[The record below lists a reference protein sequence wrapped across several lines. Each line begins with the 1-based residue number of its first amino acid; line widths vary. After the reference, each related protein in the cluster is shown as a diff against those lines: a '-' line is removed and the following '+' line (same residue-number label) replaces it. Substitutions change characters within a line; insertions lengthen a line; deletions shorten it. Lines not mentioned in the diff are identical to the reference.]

1 MVFEPFLTL
10 ARNPALRY
18 CHHMAE
24 TASGSKDNQKDTDFG
39 FRRVSADDHAGLVGQ
54 VFDSVADRYD
64 LMNDLM
70 SGGLHRLWKQALIE
84 WLNPTPSMRLVDVAG
99 GTGDVAFR
107 ALEKSAQKS
116 AQISDGIKSEERV
129 EVTICDP
136 SESMLGVAR
145 RRAVDRGHLQ
155 GVSFVCA
162 RAEALPQLDRTADAC
177 TISFGLRNVTDRKA
191 GLSEMRRILG
201 IGGHFLCL
209 EFSPKVLPLLAPLY
223 DTYSHRI
230 LPWLG
235 EHVAG
240 DRDSYQYLAESIRRF
255 PEPETLAGEMTAAG
269 FDNVTYRSLSG
280 GIVAI
285 HSGWRL

>member
-1 MVFEPFLTL
+1 
-10 ARNPALRY
+10 
-18 CHHMAE
+18 MAE
-24 TASGSKDNQKDTDFG
+24 SVSGSKDGHKDTDFG
-39 FRRVSADDHAGLVGQ
+39 FQRVSEDEHAGLVGQ
-54 VFDSVADRYD
+54 VFDSVANRYD

-70 SGGLHRLWKQALIE
+70 SGGLHRLWKQALIG

-107 ALEKSAQKS
+107 ALEKSVGPENGFGA
-116 AQISDGIKSEERV
+116 D
-129 EVTICDP
+129 VTICDP
-136 SESMLGVAR
+136 NQSMLGVAR

-162 RAEALPQLDRTADAC
+162 RAEALPQPDRSADAC
-177 TISFGLRNVTDRKA
+177 TISFGLRNVTDRPA
-191 GLSEMRRILG
+191 GLSEMRRILK

-240 DRDSYQYLAESIRRF
+240 DRESYQYLAESIRRF
-255 PEPETLAGEMTAAG
+255 PEPETLAGEMAAAG
-269 FDNVTYRSLSG
+269 FENVTYRSLSG

-285 HSGWRL
+285 HSGWRI

>member
-1 MVFEPFLTL
+1 MT
-10 ARNPALRY
+10 
-18 CHHMAE
+18 E
-24 TASGSKDNQKDTDFG
+24 TASESKDTPKDIDFG
-39 FRRVSADDHAGLVGQ
+39 FRRVSADEHAGLVGQ
-54 VFDSVADRYD
+54 VFDSVANRYD

-84 WLNPTPSMRLVDVAG
+84 WLHPTGAMRLVDVAG

-107 ALEKSAQKS
+107 AVDYSAGTDDES
-116 AQISDGIKSEERV
+116 RTD
-129 EVTICDP
+129 VTICDP

-145 RRAVDRGHLQ
+145 RRAIDRGHLQ

-162 RAEALPQLDRTADAC
+162 RAEALPQPDRTADAC
-177 TISFGLRNVTDRKA
+177 TISFGLRNVTDRPA
-191 GLSEMRRILG
+191 GLSEMHRILD

-240 DRDSYQYLAESIRRF
+240 DRASYEYLAESIRRF
-255 PEPETLAGEMTAAG
+255 PEPDILANEMSAAG
-269 FDNVTYRSLSG
+269 FGNVTYRSMSG

>member
-1 MVFEPFLTL
+1 M
-10 ARNPALRY
+10 
-18 CHHMAE
+18 
-24 TASGSKDNQKDTDFG
+24 S
-39 FRRVSADDHAGLVGQ
+39 Q
-54 VFDSVADRYD
+54 VFDSVANRYD

-70 SGGLHRLWKQALIE
+70 SGGLHRLWKQVLIDR
-84 WLNPTPSMRLVDVAG
+84 LNPTRFMRLVDVAG

-107 ALEKSAQKS
+107 ALDKSMAPDDENQ
-116 AQISDGIKSEERV
+116 AEI
-129 EVTICDP
+129 TICDP
-136 SESMLGVAR
+136 SESMLSVAR
-145 RRAVDRGHLQ
+145 RRAIDRGFLK

-162 RAEALPQLDRTADAC
+162 RAEALPQPDRTADAC
-177 TISFGLRNVTDRKA
+177 TISFGLRNVTDREA
-191 GLSEMRRILG
+191 GLSEMHRILD

-235 EHVAG
+235 EQVAG
-240 DRDSYQYLAESIRRF
+240 DRASYQYLAESIRRF
-255 PEPETLAGEMTAAG
+255 PEPESLADEMRTAG
-269 FDNVTYRSLSG
+269 FGNVTYRTMSG

>member
-1 MVFEPFLTL
+1 MVIGPFRTL
-10 ARNPALRY
+10 ARKGGLRY
-18 CHHMAE
+18 CHHM
-24 TASGSKDNQKDTDFG
+24 TQSASGSKDGLKDTDFG
-39 FRRVSADDHAGLVGQ
+39 FRRVSADEHAGLVGQ
-54 VFDSVADRYD
+54 VFDSVASRYD

-84 WLNPTPSMRLVDVAG
+84 WLNPTAAMRLVDVAG

-107 ALEKSAQKS
+107 AVDFSTA
-116 AQISDGIKSEERV
+116 ADGESHAD
-129 EVTICDP
+129 VTICDP

-145 RRAVDRGHLQ
+145 RRAIDKGHVQ

-162 RAEALPQLDRTADAC
+162 RAEALPQPDRSANAC
-177 TISFGLRNVTDRKA
+177 TISFGLRNVTDRLA
-191 GLSEMRRILG
+191 GLSEMHRMLD

-240 DRDSYQYLAESIRRF
+240 DRASYEYLAESIRRF
-255 PEPETLAGEMTAAG
+255 PEPDVLATEMRAVG
-269 FDNVTYRSLSG
+269 FGNVTYRSMSG

-285 HSGWRL
+285 HSGWHI